1 MLMATRELKLAAV
14 YSEGKTLSVHDSAA
28 DEWLEIPGLLD
39 FTEGDGGRDGR
50 VAGTDSTRPSGV
62 VTNLKAPMVE
72 ATFKL
77 VSHASWNLIDDA
89 LIEKTT
95 LSWRFDTAGE
105 TVNDFAGVTGLTV
118 AIAVDGTC
126 TFVNGSTLTVDDF
139 PIGSCI
145 KAGGTLYPIKDVTVT
160 GSALTAVKVEAVSS
174 AVSATAFTV
183 ETPGERVSFRG
194 KVSKA
199 PPREHSLA
207 QQSEREGTLAIQA
220 LSVLPEP
227 VRIA

>member
-1 MLMATRELKLAAV
+1 MATRELKLAAV

-39 FTEGDGGRDGR
+39 DTISGGERDAR
-50 VAGTDSTRPSGV
+50 SVGTDSTRPSGV
-62 VTNLKAPMVE
+62 VSNLKAPTLE
-72 ATFKL
+72 FTFKY
-77 VSHASWNLIDDA
+77 VQHASWNLIDDA
-89 LIEKTT
+89 LIEKTA
-95 LSWRFDTAGE
+95 LSFRHDTAGE
-105 TVNDFAGVTGLTV
+105 TVNDFSGVTGLTV

-126 TFVNGSTLTVDDF
+126 TFVNGSSLTVDDF
-139 PIGSCI
+139 PMGACI
-145 KAGGTLYPIKDVTVT
+145 KAGGTLYPIKTVT
-160 GSALTAVKVEAVSS
+160 LTGQTLTTVKVEAITS

-199 PPREHSLA
+199 PPREHALA
-207 QQSEREGTLAIQA
+207 QQSEREGTLTIQA
-220 LSVLPEP
+220 LSVLPKP